1 MKNLIML
8 LGLFLMI
15 SCREQK
21 TENRI
26 VNDELLREVTLFT
39 NELEAYPESRDS
51 YNVTVNIRKKESGI
65 YKIWIINCI
74 PVTGCEN
81 LIGDVVVG
89 KYKVFLVIEE
99 DVNLFAERDN
109 KYKCSIQPPDPEDLS
124 GAHYFEGF
132 YEYDGKT
139 MKLNEVRSGS
149 Q

>member
-1 MKNLIML
+1 MTLWGL
-8 LGLFLMI
+8 LLMI

-21 TENRI
+21 IETRI
-26 VNDELLREVTLFT
+26 INNELLREVTLFT
-39 NELEAYPESRDS
+39 NELEAYPESRG

-139 MKLNEVRSGS
+139 IKLKAMPRESHH
-149 Q
+149 